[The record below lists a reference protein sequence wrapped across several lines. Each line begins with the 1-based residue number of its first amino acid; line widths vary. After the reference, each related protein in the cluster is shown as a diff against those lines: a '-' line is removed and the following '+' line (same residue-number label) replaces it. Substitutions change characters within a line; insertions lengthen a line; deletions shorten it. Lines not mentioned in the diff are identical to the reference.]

1 MESILLRTSLVD
13 NVDIATI
20 VKRPECA
27 TGLRLYYSIMMN
39 YNDNEEQGEDERV
52 VVKAKK

>member
-1 MESILLRTSLVD
+1 MESILLQTLVD

-27 TGLRLYYSIMMN
+27 TGLRLYYSIMMKN
-39 YNDNEEQGEDERV
+39 YKDNEEQGGGAGGG
-52 VVKAKK
+52 KAKK